1 MYLQALVIKTN
12 TEIGTVM
19 LPLLM
24 DLITA
29 EVEVEEGVGVGL

>member
-24 DLITA
+24 DLITV